1 MVPKPAEVTPFPLPG
16 SKGLYRH
23 LILTLLVSGLAAA
36 CQSTPPPVQKNLDL
50 GTRRQLLFNDSLVS
64 DLSGEFQITPNPAQ
78 RTEGPV
84 LSPEE
89 PWERYGLHSVS
100 VVEHDGLYRLWYGA
114 RGEDKVGRLCYATS
128 SDGIHWTRPSLGIVE
143 YEGSKENN
151 IVLASV
157 GSVFLDPSASDEKRF
172 KLICGRGK
180 YTYVSYYDGGARF
193 RYAEKPPASW
203 HYSGIGGAYSPDGVH
218 WTYTE
223 KESIL
228 PWYTDT
234 ANVAFWDDRI
244 RKYVAFVRWN
254 EFLRVKDGELRGS
267 FDYRAIAR
275 SESED
280 FENFPEPEKILE
292 PDFDH
297 PEDKDLWGGGL
308 YDSAAIKYPFAQE
321 AYFIFTAA
329 FHHSSDTLDIQLA
342 ASSNGKQFKR
352 WREPFVRLG
361 RRGQF
366 DSGMMYMGRGLVARG
381 DELWMYYS
389 GYDRLHDQSKVETYS
404 SSIGRIRVRR
414 DGFVSRDASAEGA
427 TLTTHP
433 FELAGNRLEVNMDAS
448 SRGWLKAEILDESGQ
463 PIPGFGEED
472 ADRLDA
478 NDVHRLVTWKR
489 KEDLS
494 SLFGRSIRLRF
505 RGQSVKLYAFQF
517 LAGE

>member
-1 MVPKPAEVTPFPLPG
+1 MVPKSAEVSPLSLPR
-16 SKGLYRH
+16 SRSLCLR
-23 LILTLLVSGLAAA
+23 LISILLLSGLATA
-36 CQSTPPPVQKNLDL
+36 CQSTPPVAVRHLDL
-50 GTRRQLLFNDSLVS
+50 GTQRHLLFNDSLVA
-64 DLSGEFQITPNPAQ
+64 DAGGGFEITLNPAL

-84 LSPEE
+84 LSPEK
-89 PWERYGLHSVS
+89 PWEKYGLHSVS
-100 VVEHDGLYRLWYGA
+100 VVDHDGLYKLWYGA

-128 SDGIHWTRPSLGIVE
+128 TDGIHWSRPSLGLVS
-143 YEGSKENN
+143 YRGNKENN
-151 IVLASV
+151 IVLTDV

-180 YTYVSYYDGGARF
+180 YTYVSFYDGGARF
-193 RYAEKPPASW
+193 RYADTPPASW

-223 KESIL
+223 NESIL

-234 ANVAFWDDRI
+234 ANAAFWDERI
-244 RKYVAFVRWN
+244 KKYVAFVRWN
-254 EFLRVKDGELRGS
+254 EFLRVKEGELRGS
-267 FDYRAIAR
+267 FDYRAIGR

-308 YDSAAIKYPFAQE
+308 YDTAAIKYPFARE
-321 AYFIFTAA
+321 AYFIFPAA

-342 ASSNGKQFKR
+342 TSSDGKNFRR

-366 DSGMMYMGRGLVARG
+366 DSGMLYMGRGLVARG
-381 DELWMYYS
+381 DELWMYYT

-404 SSIGRIRVRR
+404 SSVGRVRIRR
-414 DGFVSRDASAEGA
+414 DGFISRDASTQGA

-433 FELAGNRLEVNMDAS
+433 FKLAGNRLEVNLDAS
-448 SRGWLKAEILDESGQ
+448 SRGWLKVEILDQSGQ
-463 PIPGFGEED
+463 PIPGFGEDD
-472 ADRLDA
+472 ADRLDS
-478 NDVHRLVTWKR
+478 NNVHRLVSWKG

-494 SLFGRSIRLRF
+494 SIFGKSIRLRF

-517 LAGE
+517 LDLE